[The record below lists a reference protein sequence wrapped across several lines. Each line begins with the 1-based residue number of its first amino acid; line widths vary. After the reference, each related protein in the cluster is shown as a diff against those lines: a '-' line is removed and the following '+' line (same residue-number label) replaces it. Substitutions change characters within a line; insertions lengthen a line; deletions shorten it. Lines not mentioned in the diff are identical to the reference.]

1 MFERII
7 ECLKK
12 WRIKRLTKPYEISKR
27 ELEVLIK
34 YGCCYSSSFTNLII
48 SAGEK
53 ISKNYSFYNAE
64 STFEDERI
72 LYALERKWCV

>member
-1 MFERII
+1 MLKTIFECVKR
-7 ECLKK
+7 

-34 YGCCYSSSFTNLII
+34 YGCCYSSFTNLII

-64 STFEDERI
+64 STFEEERI
-72 LYALERKWCV
+72 LYALEQKWCF

>member
-12 WRIKRLTKPYEISKR
+12 WRVRRLAKSYEISNR
-27 ELEVLIK
+27 EIEVLIK
-34 YGCCYSSSFTNLII
+34 YGCCYSSFTNLII

-72 LYALERKWCV
+72 LYALEQKWCV

>member
-1 MFERII
+1 MVKTII
-7 ECLKK
+7 ECIKR
-12 WRIKRLTKPYEISKR
+12 WRVERLTKPYKISQR

-34 YGCCYSSSFTNLII
+34 YGSSYNSFTSLII